1 MCIRDRWYISAVR
14 KIMIEGT
21 GPESF
26 AKELCIIALMAVVLM
41 AAAMKKFK
49 VRLC

>member
-1 MCIRDRWYISAVR
+1 
-14 KIMIEGT
+14 MIEGT